1 MHGRRAYIA
10 NETAMADV
18 HPNETALIAESTATY
33 EAWMDTKEKEQAELA
48 LTDVP
53 ALLASEIAE
62 KGAAHRDLVRVQIIR
77 HARTHCVGKYQSCMF
92 LNVGLIVHA
101 PAGLWGGLAGDCAG
115 LSCTR

>member
-1 MHGRRAYIA
+1 
-10 NETAMADV
+10 MADV

-62 KGAAHRDLVRVQIIR
+62 KGTAHR
-77 HARTHCVGKYQSCMF
+77 K
-92 LNVGLIVHA
+92 
-101 PAGLWGGLAGDCAG
+101 
-115 LSCTR
+115 